1 MFENTIAA
9 ISTSLQDGAISIIRL
24 SGDQAIEITQKI
36 FDRNIMN
43 AKSHTIHYGFIIDQD
58 KNPVDE
64 VLISIF
70 RAPKTYT
77 REDIVE
83 INCHGGTFITRKILS
98 MVLSAGADLAKP
110 GEFTQR
116 AFYHGR
122 IDLSQAEAVQ
132 DMIEASNNTAATMAI
147 HGIKGS
153 VKKLL
158 QPLIDDLMDIIAQ
171 IEVNIDYPE
180 YEDVEQ
186 LTTND
191 LLPKTNDWLE
201 KIDHILSRVQ
211 TGQMLKKGIDTIIVG
226 KPNVGKSSLLNAL
239 LEEDKAIVTDIAGTT
254 RDLVEGQI
262 HIGSVQLNLI
272 DTAGIRKSNDKIE
285 QIGIERTKQEIS
297 KADVIL
303 EIRDI
308 RDQQNKNKDSM
319 QTALKMIKG
328 KDVPI
333 ITVLNKVDLI
343 STPLPNTKDVSRGT
357 IIETSAVTGKGM
369 QELKSELLKLAGF
382 SENQSIYMARER
394 HIHNLLNVKE
404 SLKRAASYL
413 NSTSPQL
420 ELFAE
425 ELRGASDEL
434 GEITGKISSDDL
446 LGKIFSGFCIGK

>member
-24 SGDQAIEITQKI
+24 SGDHAIEITQKI

-43 AKSHTIHYGFIIDQD
+43 ATSHTIHYGFIIDQE

-132 DMIEASNNTAATMAI
+132 DMIDASNNTAATMAI

-191 LLPKTNDWLE
+191 LLPKTSVWLE

-272 DTAGIRKSNDKIE
+272 DTAGIRESSDKIE
-285 QIGIERTKQEIS
+285 QIGIEKSQEKLKDAKLVLLVFDGSKELDDEDKQLLELTKDKMRLIIYN
-297 KADVIL
+297 KL
-303 EIRDI
+303 
-308 RDQQNKNKDSM
+308 DQAEANKDGIWISAANKEI
-319 QTALKMIKG
+319 QPLIDALENLYQNDLLKEDPLLSNERQIG
-328 KDVPI
+328 L
-333 ITVLNKVDLI
+333 LNQAKEDMLRAKEAMDMMVEPDLI
-343 STPLPNTKDVSRGT
+343 EID
-357 IIETSAVTGKGM
+357 IQAAHDH
-369 QELKSELLKLAGF
+369 LKE
-382 SENQSIYMARER
+382 I
-394 HIHNLLNVKE
+394 
-404 SLKRAASYL
+404 
-413 NSTSPQL
+413 
-420 ELFAE
+420 
-425 ELRGASDEL
+425 L
-434 GEITGKISSDDL
+434 GEVHREDL
-446 LGKIFSGFCIGK
+446 LDTLFSKFCLGK

>member
-43 AKSHTIHYGFIIDQD
+43 AKSHTIHYGFIIDPDKIDPD

-98 MVLSAGADLAKP
+98 MVLSAGANLAKP

-272 DTAGIRKSNDKIE
+272 DTAGIRESNDKIE
-285 QIGIERTKQEIS
+285 QIGIEKSQEKLKDAKLVLLVFDGSKELDEEDKQLLELTKDKMRLIIYNKLDKTEADKDGIWISASNKEIQPLID
-297 KADVIL
+297 AL
-303 EIRDI
+303 ENLY
-308 RDQQNKNKDSM
+308 QKDL
-319 QTALKMIKG
+319 LKEDPLLSNERQIG
-328 KDVPI
+328 L
-333 ITVLNKVDLI
+333 LNLAKEDMLRAKEAMNRMVEPDLI
-343 STPLPNTKDVSRGT
+343 EMD
-357 IIETSAVTGKGM
+357 IQAAHDH
-369 QELKSELLKLAGF
+369 LKE
-382 SENQSIYMARER
+382 I
-394 HIHNLLNVKE
+394 
-404 SLKRAASYL
+404 
-413 NSTSPQL
+413 
-420 ELFAE
+420 
-425 ELRGASDEL
+425 L
-434 GEITGKISSDDL
+434 GEVHREDL
-446 LGKIFSGFCIGK
+446 LDTLFSKFCLGK

>member
-24 SGDQAIEITQKI
+24 SGDQAIEIAQKI
-36 FDRNIMN
+36 FDHNIMD

-70 RAPKTYT
+70 RAPRTYT

-132 DMIEASNNTAATMAI
+132 DMIEASNNTAANMAI

-191 LLPKTNDWLE
+191 LLPKTKEWLN
-201 KIDHILSRVQ
+201 KIDHILARVQ

-272 DTAGIRKSNDKIE
+272 DTAGIRESSDKIE
-285 QIGIERTKQEIS
+285 QIGIEKSQEKLKDAKLVLLVFDGSKELDDEDKQL
-297 KADVIL
+297 L
-303 EIRDI
+303 ELT
-308 RDQQNKNKDSM
+308 KNKMRLIIYNKLDKTEADKDGIWISAANKDI
-319 QTALKMIKG
+319 QPLIDALENLYHEDLLKEDPLLSNERQIG
-328 KDVPI
+328 L
-333 ITVLNKVDLI
+333 LNQAKEDMLRAKEAMDMMVEPDLI
-343 STPLPNTKDVSRGT
+343 EID
-357 IIETSAVTGKGM
+357 IQAAHDH
-369 QELKSELLKLAGF
+369 LKE
-382 SENQSIYMARER
+382 I
-394 HIHNLLNVKE
+394 
-404 SLKRAASYL
+404 
-413 NSTSPQL
+413 
-420 ELFAE
+420 
-425 ELRGASDEL
+425 L
-434 GEITGKISSDDL
+434 GEVHREDL
-446 LGKIFSGFCIGK
+446 LDTLFSKFCLGK

>member
-24 SGDQAIEITQKI
+24 SGDHAIEITQKI

-43 AKSHTIHYGFIIDQD
+43 AKSHTIHYGFIIDPD

-98 MVLSAGADLAKP
+98 MALSAGADLAKP

-272 DTAGIRKSNDKIE
+272 DTAGIRESSDKIE
-285 QIGIERTKQEIS
+285 QIGIEKSQEKLKDAKLVLLVFDGSKELDEEDKQLLELTKDKMRLIIYN
-297 KADVIL
+297 KL
-303 EIRDI
+303 
-308 RDQQNKNKDSM
+308 DQAEANKDGIWISAANKEI
-319 QTALKMIKG
+319 QPLIDALENLYQNDLLKEDPLLSNERQIG
-328 KDVPI
+328 L
-333 ITVLNKVDLI
+333 LNQAKEDMLRAKEAMDMMVEPDLI
-343 STPLPNTKDVSRGT
+343 EID
-357 IIETSAVTGKGM
+357 IQAAHDH
-369 QELKSELLKLAGF
+369 LKE
-382 SENQSIYMARER
+382 I
-394 HIHNLLNVKE
+394 
-404 SLKRAASYL
+404 
-413 NSTSPQL
+413 
-420 ELFAE
+420 
-425 ELRGASDEL
+425 L
-434 GEITGKISSDDL
+434 GEVHREDL
-446 LGKIFSGFCIGK
+446 LDTLFSKFCLGK